1 MYFLTY
7 LFNEEEKIG
16 ILSKNKIIPLDTIYN
31 KLNLNPPT
39 DMLSFIKMSND
50 SLVEKINNTADSMVN
65 NSIELDQVKI
75 LAPIPYPKNDVIC
88 LGKNYIEHAKE
99 VMGLTSD
106 NLDIPTQPI
115 YFSKR
120 ANPAIGNNDIIMKHS
135 SITDSVDYEV
145 ELAIIIGKDG
155 INIKKEEAQDYIF
168 GYTIANDIS
177 ARNLQK
183 KHIQWFKGKSL
194 NTFCPMGPYIVH
206 KSLIPFPV
214 HLDIKCFINGE
225 LRQNSNTKN
234 LIFDIPYIISDLSKG
249 MKLNAG
255 DIIMTGTPSGVGLGF
270 KPFKFLKSGD
280 KIECF
285 IEGIGT
291 LTNYI
296 E

>member
-7 LFNEEEKIG
+7 LFNKEEKIG
-16 ILSKNKIIPLDTIYN
+16 ILSKNKIIPLDIIYN

-39 DMLSFIKMSND
+39 DMLSFIKTSND
-50 SLVEKINNTADSMVN
+50 SLIEKINNTAASMVN

-75 LAPIPYPKNDVIC
+75 LAPIPYPENDVIC
-88 LGKNYIEHAKE
+88 LGKNYIDHAKE

-120 ANPAIGNNDIIMKHS
+120 ANPAIGNNEIIMKHS